1 MRRNRVALVVEDDP
15 ELQKAMSEQLSRMGF
30 DVLCALHYAAAVEHL
45 GSAEP
50 DLVCVDLELPTESG
64 YELCEYIRGPRG
76 LGVVPILVTSDS
88 DYPEEMANAEEVG
101 ANAFLRK
108 PFSPNDLAR
117 YVSALMGER
126 RRSSPSMQR
135 LRL

>member
-1 MRRNRVALVVEDDP
+1 MNKRVVLVVEDDP
-15 ELQKAMSEQLSRMGF
+15 DQQKAMSAQLSKMGF
-30 DVLCALHYAAAVEHL
+30 EVICARHYGSAVEHL
-45 GSAEP
+45 VRAEP
-50 DLVCVDLELPTESG
+50 DLVCVDLGLPTESG

-76 LGVVPILVTSDS
+76 LVAVPILVTNDS

-101 ANAFLRK
+101 ANAFLKK
-108 PFSPNDLAR
+108 PFSPHDLAR
-117 YVSALMGER
+117 YVAALMDER